1 MVSPYI
7 VQGNVSCSAP
17 NISYSPPRTQTAE
30 AGTVLG
36 ISLTVTGEPSPV
48 RYQMVLQRHLP
59 SGIHG
64 PDLRLTNVQF
74 SDSGTYVVV
83 ITNAFGAI
91 TGVPITLNVIAAV
104 EHRPSA
110 GLMLS
115 GETGTVL
122 NVDYVGS
129 PTGVLNWLPLG
140 AVRLTSA
147 SQGCFDVTEPLPP
160 QRYYRVW
167 QTGYTG
173 PRSLCGDA
181 RAHPG
186 NHFDRPHWE
195 LGAFG
200 LHRPLWTDRCLGHTR
215 CRDIDQHVPVLL
227 RHLRAPASRTALS
240 VSANALSR

>member
-1 MVSPYI
+1 M
-7 VQGNVSCSAP
+7 
-17 NISYSPPRTQTAE
+17 
-30 AGTVLG
+30 LD

-48 RYQMVLQRHLP
+48 YQWYYNGTYLP
-59 SGIHG
+59 GFTG

-167 QTGYTG
+167 QTGTPALVPSVEMLGLIPAITLTG
-173 PRSLCGDA
+173 RIGSSVRLDYIDRYGPTGAWVTLDA
-181 RAHPG
+181 VTLT
-186 NHFDRPHWE
+186 NTSQFYFDIS
-195 LGAFG
+195 A
-200 LHRPLWTDRCLGHTR
+200 
-215 CRDIDQHVPVLL
+215 L
-227 RHLRAPASRTALS
+227 RHPERLYRLVPMP
-240 VSANALSR
+240 